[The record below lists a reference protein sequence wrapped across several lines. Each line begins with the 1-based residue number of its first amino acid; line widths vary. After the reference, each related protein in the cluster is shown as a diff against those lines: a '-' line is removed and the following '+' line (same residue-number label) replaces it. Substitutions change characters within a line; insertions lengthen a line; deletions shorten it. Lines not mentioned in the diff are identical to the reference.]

1 VHVDH
6 QDGRIDLAI
15 HDDGS
20 PAVAQGGSESGK
32 GHGIAGMRE
41 RAEALGGSLSAGPS
55 PEGGFLVTASLPIGS
70 DRPR

>member
-6 QDGRIDLAI
+6 QGGRIDLAI

-20 PAVAQGGSESGK
+20 SAVTRGGSESGM